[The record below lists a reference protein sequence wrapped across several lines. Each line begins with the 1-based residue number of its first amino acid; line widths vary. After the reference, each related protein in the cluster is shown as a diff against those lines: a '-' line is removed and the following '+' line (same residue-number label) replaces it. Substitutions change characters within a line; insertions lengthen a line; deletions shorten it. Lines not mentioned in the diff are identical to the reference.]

1 MEHLYEKALESAEYI
16 KTHTKKRPKIA
27 VVLGSGLG
35 KLTADFTDTEELSYK
50 DIPNFPVST
59 VAGHKGALLAGKLG
73 DTEVYAM
80 EGRFHFYEG
89 YSMKEV
95 CYPFYVFKLL
105 GVEKVV
111 LTNACG
117 GINREF
123 APGTLMLL
131 TDFINMSGHNP
142 LTGKN
147 LAEFG
152 TRFPDMTHAYDV
164 QLMEKCRQ
172 AAKALGI
179 PLQEGVYM
187 WMNGPTYETPAE
199 IRMARILGADAV
211 GMSTVPETIVAR
223 HCGIRVLGVS
233 CITNMAAGII
243 DQPLD
248 EQEVIE
254 TAARVKGTFRA
265 LLDEPIRRIGEE

>member
-105 GVEKVV
+105 DVEKVV

-123 APGTLMLL
+123 APGTLMLI
-131 TDFINMSGHNP
+131 TDFINMMGTNP
-142 LTGKN
+142 LIGPN
-147 LAEFG
+147 DERFG
-152 TRFPDMTHAYDV
+152 PRFPDMTHAYTPAL
-164 QLMEKCRQ
+164 QE
-172 AAKALGI
+172 AARRSAAELG
-179 PLQEGVYM
+179 LTLREGVYM
-187 WMNGPTYETPAE
+187 FFPGPQYETPAE
-199 IRMARILGADAV
+199 IRAARILGADAV
-211 GMSTVPETIVAR
+211 GMSTVPEVIAAA
-223 HCGIRVLGVS
+223 HCGMQVLGLS
-233 CITNMAAGII
+233 LCTNMAAGIL
-243 DQPLD
+243 DRPLT
-248 EQEVIE
+248 EQEVFD
-254 TAARVKGTFRA
+254 AAEAAKKPFSN
-265 LLDEPIRRIGEE
+265 LIRTTLEKL